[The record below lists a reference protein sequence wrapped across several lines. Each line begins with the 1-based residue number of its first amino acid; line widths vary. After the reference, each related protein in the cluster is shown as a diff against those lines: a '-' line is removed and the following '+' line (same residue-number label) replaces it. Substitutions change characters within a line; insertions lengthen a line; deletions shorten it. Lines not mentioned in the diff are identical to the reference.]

1 MSRSGKTVE
10 EELTAAGNRLLQ
22 PPDSPDELLPLLDQA
37 EDFLSKVEQSPAKSV
52 QTAISPLMKALVA
65 EELLKHSDVDVKV
78 AVASCI
84 SEITRITAPDAP
96 YDDDKMKD
104 IFQLIVSSFEHLFD
118 QSSRSYAKRVMILET
133 VSKVRSC
140 VIMLDLECDQ
150 MISEMFQHFLKAIRD
165 FHPENIFTSMETIMT
180 LVLDESEAISPELL
194 TILLAS
200 VKRNNEDFLPVARK
214 LGERVFENCAVKL
227 KPYLTRTVKSLG
239 TSLDDYSEVVSSGCE
254 PTDGSVGHNS
264 STSRGDQSVAK
275 DVTEG
280 TSLEEENPNVKIL
293 PKSIVSNGVNETGN
307 GVILTDA
314 DFKKAEYLDS
324 KLTSKNDSGNLAAQ
338 KPKNSESDAEQAA
351 KQRRK
356 KPSSSNNSTE
366 TSGIGDD
373 EKGVEPLPDH
383 RDSEGKD
390 VHDSLGDV
398 ATVKAAKP
406 FVKVKETGI
415 QLSPSKAS
423 ESKAVNVASASPTG
437 ILLDESRTKKAG
449 RPKKKENLIKEKRV
463 SANAASKKASD
474 GASDS
479 EAKKQRHFGKR
490 EPAEIPENQVLAE
503 EDACEDGGTI
513 SQSEANSPNQTE
525 KSVDTNSKMK
535 DGSSSKRQ
543 DDKKHGHVKARV
555 EKDKLK
561 SSAKDEAKDMVAS
574 PRSPKKSSYNES
586 NQEETPRTSTKRKG
600 TPGTDKASGTIEFGE
615 NLVGSKVKV
624 WWPKDHMFYEGIV
637 DSFDSVKK
645 KHKILYN
652 DGDEERLNLRKE
664 RWEFIDDGSVVDA
677 GQPVECASTDT
688 PSEMQKKKAK
698 TNPEASTKDGKMKL
712 SRKSKLKNTATSS
725 GRKSKDGAKADPK
738 SDDETSSSGSKS
750 RNQSQK
756 LSGKSID
763 DSLKASGKSKDVD
776 TAKSSGHSKQDTQ
789 KIPKSNGRGN
799 TKSSLSKSKETD
811 NMKEKATDSGKMSEI
826 KKGKLQDKSKPPES
840 ETKSGKKRRR

>member
-10 EELTAAGNRLLQ
+10 EELTAAGNRLIQ
-22 PPDSPDELLPLLDQA
+22 PPDSLDELLPLLDQA

-96 YDDDKMKD
+96 YDDEKMKD

-118 QSSRSYAKRVMILET
+118 QSSRSYAKRAMILET

-165 FHPENIFTSMETIMT
+165 YHPENIFTSMETIMT
-180 LVLDESEAISPELL
+180 LVLDESESISPELL

-200 VKRNNEDFLPVARK
+200 VKRNNEEFLPVARK

-239 TSLDDYSEVVSSGCE
+239 TSLDDYSEVVASVCE

-264 STSRGDQSVAK
+264 SSSRGDHSVAK
-275 DVTEG
+275 DITEG
-280 TSLEEENPNVKIL
+280 TSLEEEKAKDV
-293 PKSIVSNGVNETGN
+293 VSNGVNETGN

-314 DFKKAEYLDS
+314 DFKKAEPLDS
-324 KLTSKNDSGNLAAQ
+324 KLTSKNELDNLAAQ
-338 KPKNSESDAEQAA
+338 KQMNSESDAEQAA
-351 KQRRK
+351 KQRGK

-373 EKGVEPLPDH
+373 EKGVEQLPDH

-390 VHDSLGDV
+390 IHDSLGDV
-398 ATVKAAKP
+398 ATVEAAKP
-406 FVKVKETGI
+406 FVKLKETGI
-415 QLSPSKAS
+415 QLSTSKAS
-423 ESKAVNVASASPTG
+423 ESKAVNVASSSPTG
-437 ILLDESRTKKAG
+437 ILLDESRPKKAG
-449 RPKKKENLIKEKRV
+449 RPKKKENLINEKTV

-479 EAKKQRHFGKR
+479 EAKKRRRFGKR

-503 EDACEDGGTI
+503 EDTCEDGGTI

-525 KSVDTNSKMK
+525 KSVDTNNKMK
-535 DGSSSKRQ
+535 DGSSSKNE

-561 SSAKDEAKDMVAS
+561 SSAKDDAKDMVAS

-645 KHKILYN
+645 KHKIVYN

-698 TNPEASTKDGKMKL
+698 TNPEASTKDGNMKL

-738 SDDETSSSGSKS
+738 SDDETSSSGGKS

-776 TAKSSGHSKQDTQ
+776 TAKNSGHSKQDTQ

-811 NMKEKATDSGKMSEI
+811 GMKEKATDSGKMSEI
-826 KKGKLQDKSKPPES
+826 KKGKSQDKSKPPES